1 MKLSINENKK
11 FAKNSGDLNEIHTNI
26 IHAKKFFIRKPIVH
40 GVNVVIRAIKKYNFL
55 NYKFNFLEILFK
67 DFINI
72 DEKFDLKLKKNEI
85 CVKGLFNNKIE
96 INKRLEKSE
105 SGVFKQK
112 EIIKQLLFITKYI
125 GSISPGQNSLIQK
138 IKFTYSKLIF
148 KKKVIKNRTV
158 NKNVK
163 IFNFYYKNI
172 IAEIVA
178 MKLEPYKQKSNKSF
192 LKKPNIIKLIKG
204 KKIIIF
210 GKNSDIGNFLYNS
223 NLKKICDIT
232 IFSSKN
238 INNIYLLNKILKI
251 KKPDY
256 IFYLFSPKIIHGQ
269 NKKLLNDY
277 LNIYLKIPKK
287 IFNINSKYKKKFLI
301 FYPSTFIL
309 NEEKNYQHLK
319 SYIKSKKIAEK
330 EFKNKKY
337 NGTFYIKRLPQLKT
351 RTNYSPFLGKYVG
364 ENLNSINKIFYDFI
378 RGKHL

>member
-11 FAKNSGDLNEIHTNI
+11 FAKKSGDFNKIHTNI
-26 IHAKKFFIRKPIVH
+26 NQAKKFFIRKPIIH
-40 GVNVVIRAIKKYNFL
+40 GVNVVIKAIKKYNFL
-55 NYKFNFLEILFK
+55 DYKFNFLEILFK

-72 DEKFDLKLKKNEI
+72 DEEFNLKLNKNVI
-85 CVKGLFNNKIE
+85 CVKGKFNNKIE
-96 INKRLEKSE
+96 INKRFEKIK
-105 SGVFKQK
+105 GGAFKQK
-112 EIIKQLLFITKYI
+112 EIIEQLLFITKYI

-138 IKFTYSKLIF
+138 IKFTYSNEIF
-148 KKKVIKNRTV
+148 RKKVIKNRIV

-163 IFNFYYKNI
+163 ILNFYYKNI
-172 IAEIVA
+172 VAEIVA
-178 MKLEPYKQKSNKSF
+178 IKLKPYRQKLNKSF
-192 LKKPNIIKLIKG
+192 LKKPNIIKLIKD

-223 NLKKICDIT
+223 NLKKMCDIT

-287 IFNINSKYKKKFLI
+287 IFNINSKYKEKFLI
-301 FYPSTFIL
+301 FYPSTFFL

-330 EFKNKKY
+330 EFRNKNY
-337 NGTFYIKRLPQLKT
+337 NGSFYIKRLPQLKT
-351 RTNYSPFLGKYVG
+351 RSNYSPLLGQYLG
-364 ENLNSINKIFYDFI
+364 ENLNSLNQIFYDFI
-378 RGKHL
+378 RGKHF